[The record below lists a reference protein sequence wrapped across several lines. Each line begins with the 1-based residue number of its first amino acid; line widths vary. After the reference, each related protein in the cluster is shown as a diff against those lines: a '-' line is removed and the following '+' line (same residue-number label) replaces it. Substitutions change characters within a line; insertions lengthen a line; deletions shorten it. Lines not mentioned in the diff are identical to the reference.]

1 MSRVVTILLFIFM
14 AMFVYPLIVMVF
26 GAFKNS
32 AELSA
37 NPAGFP
43 LALRFENYKRLIH
56 YSDGLFFRT
65 LFNSLFISSVYAV
78 LSIFIASMAAYA
90 FSKFEFKGRNILF
103 TIIVGT
109 IMIPTE
115 LKMPALYIMFSK
127 MGFLTP
133 IWCRSFPHWP
143 VFLLCFSCASI

>member
-1 MSRVVTILLFIFM
+1 MKRRRIINRVATILLFILM
-14 AMFVYPLIVMVF
+14 AVFVYPLVVMVF
-26 GAFKNS
+26 GAFKDS

-43 LALRFENYKRLIH
+43 LALSFENYKRLLH

-90 FSKFEFKGRNILF
+90 FSKFEFKGRDILF
-103 TIIVGT
+103 TIIEGT
-109 IMIPTE
+109 IMITN
-115 LKMPALYIMFSK
+115 
-127 MGFLTP
+127 
-133 IWCRSFPHWP
+133 
-143 VFLLCFSCASI
+143 